1 MGIAMHVTTIQDER
15 EAREAVA
22 AIKEI
27 DAAKAA
33 VLQATLH
40 MKAANVMEPMLQLD
54 TRGLQ
59 DDLANLDANLNGLHA
74 ALDAWESRDDETD
87 AELRARHYG
96 RLGVD
101 MGR

>member
-1 MGIAMHVTTIQDER
+1 MHVTTIQDER
-15 EAREAVA
+15 EAREAAA
-22 AIKEI
+22 AIKEM

-33 VLQATLH
+33 LLQAKMH
-40 MKAANVMEPMLQLD
+40 MRAANAMEPMLQLD

-59 DDLANLDANLNGLHA
+59 DDLAAIEANLNGLQA
-74 ALDAWESRDDETD
+74 ALDAWESRDDESD
-87 AELRARHYG
+87 AELRAWHYG